1 MGIYSRSTPYL
12 ALLGILALGTPTALR
27 AQQPTNAPSKD
38 TSATAQSDTGAYQ
51 GYQRNDS
58 TADTSQAGQ
67 GGYKYNGPPS
77 DTALKAKPGVQ
88 TGPTADSSQRASG
101 AGGVTASADTVV
113 CKDGSNAAKTGGN
126 GCASHG
132 GIDWAAT
139 KSAMKARGQMQM
151 GDSTGAA
158 ADTSS
163 SKDSSSS
170 SQKP

>member
-12 ALLGILALGTPTALR
+12 ALLGMLALGAPTALR
-27 AQQPTNAPSKD
+27 AQQPTNAPPKD
-38 TSATAQSDTGAYQ
+38 TSAMAQPDTGAYQ

-58 TADTSQAGQ
+58 TADTTGKAGQ

-88 TGPTADSSQRASG
+88 TGPTADSSRRASG
-101 AGGVTASADTVV
+101 AAGVTASADTVV
-113 CKDGSNAAKTGGN
+113 CKDGSNAAKKGN

-139 KSAMKARGQMQM
+139 KSAMKARGHVQM
-151 GDSTGAA
+151 GDTTGAA
-158 ADTSS
+158 ADTSKM
-163 SKDSSSS
+163 KDSSSS
-170 SQKP
+170 KP